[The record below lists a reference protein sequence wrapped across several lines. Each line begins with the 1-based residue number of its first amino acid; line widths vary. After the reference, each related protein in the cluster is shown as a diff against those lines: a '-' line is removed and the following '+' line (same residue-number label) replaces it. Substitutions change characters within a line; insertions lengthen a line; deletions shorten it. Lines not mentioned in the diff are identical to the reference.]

1 MNRPADTI
9 SIDELRL
16 SLSEKSFQAEVRS
29 EAVYHGWKVYAV
41 WDSRKTP
48 AGWPDLTLVRGTRLM
63 FWELKKQKG
72 RKPTDDQLAWL
83 SALSETGAETAVY
96 RPSDWE
102 TIVSRLE

>member
-1 MNRPADTI
+1 MDRPPDTI

-16 SLSEKSFQAEVRS
+16 EFSEKEFQAEVRS
-29 EAVYHGWKVYAV
+29 EAVFHGWMVYAV

-48 AGWPDLTLVRGTRLM
+48 AGWPDLSLVRGTRLM

-83 SALSETGAETAVY
+83 SALSEAGAETSVY
-96 RPSDWE
+96 RPSDWDI
-102 TIVSRLE
+102 IVSRLE